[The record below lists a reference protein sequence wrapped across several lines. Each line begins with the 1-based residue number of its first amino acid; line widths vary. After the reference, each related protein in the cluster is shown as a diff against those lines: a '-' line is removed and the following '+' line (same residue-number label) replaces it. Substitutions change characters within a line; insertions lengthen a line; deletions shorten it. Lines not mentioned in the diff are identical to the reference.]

1 MWDTFDILD
10 ILYWFMGEKVVVESC
25 SSELPSEFSISS
37 IDDVN

>member
-10 ILYWFMGEKVVVESC
+10 ILYWFVGRDVVVETISL
-25 SSELPSEFSISS
+25 EPPSEFSISS